1 MTAAAAPRVLADVG
15 RRHRAQVRTD
25 RGIVLG
31 GIAAV
36 GIGLLLFWQFGIG
49 YIVNQRYISTPLE
62 VGASLIERLG
72 SGDLP
77 RHIAATMTAAGGG
90 YLIGI
95 AVGLIGAF
103 GLLMTRR
110 GYEVLE
116 PFLLAFSAIP
126 KIALAPLFIMW
137 FGLALTPKLLLAALM
152 VFFIVFMNT
161 ISGVRHVDRGLVD
174 VARVLGAGRL
184 QLIRKIMLPAAAPS
198 IMAAIRVTFARA
210 IVHQPVHPA
219 AAWRHHHDRH
229 AGGRRTDGGGQHR
242 GGRGRGH
249 RRAREQAGGRA
260 RLSTRGVGAY
270 IGIYDLCPTRYTLA
284 LLTRS

>member
-1 MTAAAAPRVLADVG
+1 MTATAAPRVLADVG
-15 RRHRAQVRTD
+15 RRHRAQLRAD
-25 RGIVLG
+25 RAIVLG

-36 GIGLLLFWQFGIG
+36 GIGLLLFWQFGMG

-62 VGASLIERLG
+62 VGASLIERIG

-77 RHIAATMTAAGGG
+77 RHITATMTAAGGG

-103 GLLMTRR
+103 LLLMTRR

-116 PFLLAFSAIP
+116 PFLLAFYAIP

-161 ISGVRHVDRGLVD
+161 VSGVRHVDRGLVD

-184 QLIRKIMLPAAAPS
+184 QLIRQVMLPAAAPS

-210 IVHQPVHPA
+210 MVGAILAEFIASREGLGYMIVRA
-219 AAWRHHHDRH
+219 ARQFDIATVF
-229 AGGRRTDGGGQHR
+229 AGVVVIAVLVMVVNAAIGLL
-242 GGRGRGH
+242 
-249 RRAREQAGGRA
+249 EA
-260 RLSTRGVGAY
+260 RLFPWATRTVA
-270 IGIYDLCPTRYTLA
+270 
-284 LLTRS
+284 S

>member
-1 MTAAAAPRVLADVG
+1 MTANAAPRVLADVG
-15 RRHRAQVRTD
+15 RRYRSQLRVDRA
-25 RGIVLG
+25 IVLG

-36 GIGLLLFWQFGIG
+36 GIGFLLFWQFGIG
-49 YIVNQRYISTPLE
+49 YIVNQRYISTP
-62 VGASLIERLG
+62 VDVASSLVERIG

-77 RHIAATMTAAGGG
+77 RHIAATMIAAGGG

-103 GLLMTRR
+103 ALLMTRR

-116 PFLLAFSAIP
+116 PFLLAFYSIP

-161 ISGVRHVDRGLVD
+161 VAGVRNVDRGLVD
-174 VARVLGAGRL
+174 VARVLGAKRL
-184 QLIRKIMLPAAAPS
+184 QLIRRILIPAAAPS

-210 IVHQPVHPA
+210 MVGAILAEFIASREGLGYMIVRA
-219 AAWRHHHDRH
+219 ARQFDIATVF
-229 AGGRRTDGGGQHR
+229 AGVVVIAALVMLVNTAIRLV
-242 GGRGRGH
+242 
-249 RRAREQAGGRA
+249 EA
-260 RLSTRGVGAY
+260 RLFPWASGTAE
-270 IGIYDLCPTRYTLA
+270 A
-284 LLTRS
+284 

>member
-1 MTAAAAPRVLADVG
+1 MTATAAPRVLADVG
-15 RRHRAQVRTD
+15 RRYRAQLRVD
-25 RGIVLG
+25 RAIVFG
-31 GIAAV
+31 GIAAI
-36 GIGLLLFWQFGIG
+36 GIGLLLFWQFGMG

-62 VGASLIERLG
+62 VVASLIGRLE

-77 RHIAATMTAAGGG
+77 RHIAATMMAAGGG

-103 GLLMTRR
+103 ALLMTRR

-116 PFLLAFSAIP
+116 PFLLAFYAIP

-137 FGLALTPKLLLAALM
+137 FGLALTPKILLATLM

-161 ISGVRHVDRGLVD
+161 VSGVRHVDRGLVD

-184 QLIRKIMLPAAAPS
+184 ALIRKVLIPAAAPS

-210 IVHQPVHPA
+210 M
-219 AAWRHHHDRH
+219 
-229 AGGRRTDGGGQHR
+229 
-242 GGRGRGH
+242 
-249 RRAREQAGGRA
+249 
-260 RLSTRGVGAY
+260 VGAILAEFIASREGLGY
-270 IGIYDLCPTRYTLA
+270 MIVRAARQFDIATVFAGVVVIAALVMLVNTAIGMLETRLFPWASGTVEA
-284 LLTRS
+284 

>member
-1 MTAAAAPRVLADVG
+1 MIARAAPRVLADVG
-15 RRHRAQVRTD
+15 RRYRAQLRVD
-25 RGIVLG
+25 RAIVLG

-36 GIGLLLFWQFGIG
+36 GIGFLLFWQFGSG
-49 YIVNQRYISTPLE
+49 YIVNQRYISTP
-62 VGASLIERLG
+62 VDVAGSLVERLG

-77 RHIAATMTAAGGG
+77 RHIGATMIAAGGG

-103 GLLMTRR
+103 ALLMTRR

-116 PFLLAFSAIP
+116 PFLLAFYSIP

-161 ISGVRHVDRGLVD
+161 VAGVRAVDRGLVD

-184 QLIRKIMLPAAAPS
+184 QLIRRILIPAAAPS

-210 IVHQPVHPA
+210 MVGAILAEFIASREGLGYMIVRA
-219 AAWRHHHDRH
+219 ARQFDIATVF
-229 AGGRRTDGGGQHR
+229 AGVVVIAVLVMLVNTAIRLV
-242 GGRGRGH
+242 
-249 RRAREQAGGRA
+249 EA
-260 RLSTRGVGAY
+260 RLFPWASRTVEA
-270 IGIYDLCPTRYTLA
+270 
-284 LLTRS
+284 